1 MPQLENKELLEQLLK
16 STIEVIGRRTSEAY
30 ANVTIGLAFQEL
42 TERYSFLKYVKI
54 QGTQYEETFEI
65 VTIQEEINNIDP
77 LEVGKAARHFLNKL
91 TKMMGKDAGYYF
103 LREIKENLPSNYE
116 KTIKEIGVD
125 LDYLQMEFITEVKE
139 SFKFQ
144 IENSEILKYMI
155 TILFEIL
162 DRSEG
167 RDSAYNI
174 LNELIQRLTIKHPV
188 LKHVKINDIRAVQG
202 VDIVTVNLDVDNVA
216 STQVGVAIQ
225 KVIQEINNLLEEKG
239 DHSFVE
245 KLKENIN
252 VDYNL
257 KLRDVGVNLD
267 VIKVSQSLIV
277 KHVIKA
283 LVEILSESSSK
294 NYAVVLVNNVLR
306 KYDKKFEFLKEIKLE
321 STSFSQNDNGIDIPS
336 VIDSVRA
343 SELGRSIQRIIE
355 DISISLGEDAGRYF
369 IDKLKKRL
377 GKAYLLRIEEL
388 GVNLHMIE
396 LKRNLMW

>member
-1 MPQLENKELLEQLLK
+1 
-16 STIEVIGRRTSEAY
+16 
-30 ANVTIGLAFQEL
+30 
-42 TERYSFLKYVKI
+42 
-54 QGTQYEETFEI
+54 
-65 VTIQEEINNIDP
+65 
-77 LEVGKAARHFLNKL
+77 
-91 TKMMGKDAGYYF
+91 
-103 LREIKENLPSNYE
+103 
-116 KTIKEIGVD
+116 
-125 LDYLQMEFITEVKE
+125 
-139 SFKFQ
+139 
-144 IENSEILKYMI
+144 
-155 TILFEIL
+155 
-162 DRSEG
+162 
-167 RDSAYNI
+167 
-174 LNELIQRLTIKHPV
+174 
-188 LKHVKINDIRAVQG
+188 
-202 VDIVTVNLDVDNVA
+202 
-216 STQVGVAIQ
+216 
-225 KVIQEINNLLEEKG
+225 
-239 DHSFVE
+239 
-245 KLKENIN
+245 
-252 VDYNL
+252 L